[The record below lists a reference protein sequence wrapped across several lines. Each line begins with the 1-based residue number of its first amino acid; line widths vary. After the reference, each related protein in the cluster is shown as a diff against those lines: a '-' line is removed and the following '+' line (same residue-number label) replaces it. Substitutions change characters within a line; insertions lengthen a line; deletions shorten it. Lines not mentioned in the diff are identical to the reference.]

1 MEEIT
6 VTGENI
12 ESFIDAVIESAK
24 AGYVRVD
31 TMELSSSVVTNYWRM
46 TMARSIVEEVQE
58 VEKTGAKRTQK
69 AKE

>member
-58 VEKTGAKRTQK
+58 VDKTGAKRTQK